1 MRDYYCLA
9 DDGELWILGDHGD
22 FEAAEATAIDM
33 GLNPIWILDSITA
46 DQWRDTLTQETA
58 DDKH

>member
-9 DDGELWILGDHGD
+9 DDGALWILGDHGD
-22 FEAAEATAIDM
+22 FEAAKATAIDM